1 MGRRPSHTHL
11 ALAAESFIRT
21 FQQLLAQVS
30 TEVQKYTSV
39 LFLTGG
45 MSLEPYVIEAVKQA
59 FPQCDIAPS
68 GASLGVVDG
77 LWVYAS
83 LTQDVPVPEPA

>member
-1 MGRRPSHTHL
+1 MGHRPSHNHL
-11 ALAAESFIRT
+11 AWVAESFMRT
-21 FQQLLAQVS
+21 YQQLLTQVS

-59 FPQCDIAPS
+59 FPQCDIH
-68 GASLGVVDG
+68 
-77 LWVYAS
+77 
-83 LTQDVPVPEPA
+83 PVEPHWESSMDCRCTHH

>member
-11 ALAAESFIRT
+11 ALAAESFMRT

-59 FPQCDIAPS
+59 FPQCDIHPVEPHWE
-68 GASLGVVDG
+68 SLMDC
-77 LWVYAS
+77 WC
-83 LTQDVPVPEPA
+83 THH

>member
-11 ALAAESFIRT
+11 ALAAESFMRT

-45 MSLEPYVIEAVKQA
+45 MSLEPCVIER
-59 FPQCDIAPS
+59 
-68 GASLGVVDG
+68 
-77 LWVYAS
+77 
-83 LTQDVPVPEPA
+83 

>member
-1 MGRRPSHTHL
+1 MGHRPSHNHL
-11 ALAAESFIRT
+11 ASVAESFMRT
-21 FQQLLAQVS
+21 YQQLLTQVS

-59 FPQCDIAPS
+59 FPQCDIH
-68 GASLGVVDG
+68 
-77 LWVYAS
+77 
-83 LTQDVPVPEPA
+83 PVEPHWESSMDCRCMHH

>member
-1 MGRRPSHTHL
+1 MGHRPSHNHL
-11 ALAAESFIRT
+11 ASVAESFMRT
-21 FQQLLAQVS
+21 YQQLLTQVS

-59 FPQCDIAPS
+59 FPQCDIH
-68 GASLGVVDG
+68 
-77 LWVYAS
+77 
-83 LTQDVPVPEPA
+83 PVEPHWESSMDCRCTHH